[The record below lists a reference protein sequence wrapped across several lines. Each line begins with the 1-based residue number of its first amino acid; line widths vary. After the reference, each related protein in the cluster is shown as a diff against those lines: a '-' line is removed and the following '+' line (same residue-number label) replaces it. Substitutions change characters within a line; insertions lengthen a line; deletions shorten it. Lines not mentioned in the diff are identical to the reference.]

1 MKTNKKVQKNNV
13 QKSEKETAVKVT
25 ALAIIPKPMKLLTS
39 QNMPTATEVT
49 ETPEAATAVP
59 EMATVPTVTEEAP
72 QQAVFKTPL
81 ATATAEID
89 LDITAVHP
97 SADNHRKTFNDTS
110 LQELADSIRE
120 MGSYKP
126 LQYVP
131 ARQAVTKSSTAN
143 ATTLP
148 HS

>member
-1 MKTNKKVQKNNV
+1 
-13 QKSEKETAVKVT
+13 
-25 ALAIIPKPMKLLTS
+25 
-39 QNMPTATEVT
+39 MP
-49 ETPEAATAVP
+49 
-59 EMATVPTVTEEAP
+59 
-72 QQAVFKTPL
+72 KTPL

-126 LQYVP
+126 LPYVH
-131 ARQAVTKSSTAN
+131 ARQAVTESSTAN
-143 ATTLP
+143 ATTVP
-148 HS
+148 HCLQEQRQ

>member
-1 MKTNKKVQKNNV
+1 MKTNKKVQKMNNV

-25 ALAIIPKPMKLLTS
+25 ALAIIPKPMVLLS
-39 QNMPTATEVT
+39 PQD
-49 ETPEAATAVP
+49 
-59 EMATVPTVTEEAP
+59 VPTTTKTVGQTTP
-72 QQAVFKTPL
+72 KTPL
-81 ATATAEID
+81 ATATAETD

-126 LQYVP
+126 LPYVH

-143 ATTLP
+143 ATTVP
-148 HS
+148 HCLQEQRQ

>member
-1 MKTNKKVQKNNV
+1 
-13 QKSEKETAVKVT
+13 
-25 ALAIIPKPMKLLTS
+25 
-39 QNMPTATEVT
+39 MP
-49 ETPEAATAVP
+49 
-59 EMATVPTVTEEAP
+59 
-72 QQAVFKTPL
+72 KTPL

-126 LQYVP
+126 LPYELKMNRYFLLAIIKCVSIHQSSQP
-131 ARQAVTKSSTAN
+131 EMNSLNSRLPIFQSSLIWKSYIRIFLKYEKAPRKYLNGFLMMS
-143 ATTLP
+143 
-148 HS
+148 

>member
-81 ATATAEID
+81 ATATAETD
-89 LDITAVHP
+89 LDITTVH
-97 SADNHRKTFNDTS
+97 DTS
-110 LQELADSIRE
+110 TPKRRQPPQDVQRRIIAGTRGKHSGSGNLA
-120 MGSYKP
+120 GHCGTP
-126 LQYVP
+126 THG
-131 ARQAVTKSSTAN
+131 RQ
-143 ATTLP
+143 L
-148 HS
+148 